1 MVVNGWY
8 NASYVISCPNH
19 VDMIGYPIMAGKAV
33 LICRQNSHP
42 FLDRTLILEQPVKIG
57 RSVARARA
65 AQNNGIFDCKVLSRN
80 HALFWYTN
88 GKFYLQDTKSSNGTF
103 VNNQRLSKSGEE
115 SSPREVCSGDV
126 VQFGVDVLEST
137 QKVTHGC
144 IVADLKL
151 YLPDGKEA
159 KASPSTTEV
168 GGTGSVSTEDL
179 YQLNQYIQEALQ
191 REQMLQTK
199 LASVQQMVLS
209 LRLASD
215 VGWKALIAEDRLLS
229 RVEILE
235 NQLQTYSKNFPEDKL
250 RDELRK
256 LHDDKSMYQS
266 TAKECLKKILEEKL
280 EVVQKCQEVERAL
293 LNTEAECANF
303 KLMMEKS
310 NEELQ
315 ELALKHGNQVMKTE
329 ELQNKLLKAEEQNKD
344 MLVRIETSNEVTE
357 TQLQRRLEN
366 ESLLEERIHELESA
380 NEMAQRQILSLQFQ
394 NQTLRDQSNQTGL
407 NNHLSNNVP
416 SPKERTGD
424 IYSERIEPKVEEP
437 RDISGMIDVLF
448 LRLADSFDEQ
458 RKAKEV
464 SDLIAAQIDLLQTE
478 KLTALQR
485 INSLENELEMRS
497 NERTHYLDTVEDLE
511 QRIHVCEQ
519 HLEAEMK
526 KTSSTEM
533 NSIPDT
539 PQVNGDDRTISR
551 NGGNSVIHSSTAD
564 NLNAQIKD
572 LKELLA
578 DSRTKTE
585 QAESKAK
592 RLQMELDMAEDA
604 LNKVTESLILQE
616 EKLKE
621 AKKNSEEQ
629 EDVVKQLSEHMKRLQ
644 TCFKMRF
651 HGKLDI
657 DHESTNKHVEELQ
670 LLRKQLVE
678 AQQAAKQNK
687 NESEQLKEK
696 IRCLTLALEAA
707 ESAELNSNQDN
718 RTIEELAAARLECSA
733 LQASVISLE
742 AQIKKLKS
750 ENAYCQNS
758 VEELRMEVPA
768 QAENRQEAKTQLFK
782 TLEAKVSE
790 LEEELVL
797 VKEHYVTCNE
807 EKTRLEKELEML
819 KQDYHAVTHQPY
831 FNIVFI
837 LPLVVLFLALTVA
850 FYPTLSIVLGTRD
863 TTLPQP

>member
-1 MVVNGWY
+1 
-8 NASYVISCPNH
+8 
-19 VDMIGYPIMAGKAV
+19 MIGYPMMAGKAV

-168 GGTGSVSTEDL
+168 GGSGSVSTEDL
-179 YQLNQYIQEALQ
+179 YQLNQYVQEALQ

-199 LASVQQMVLS
+199 LSSLQQMVLS

-215 VGWKALIAEDRLLS
+215 VGWRALIAEDRLLS

-235 NQLQTYSKNFPEDKL
+235 NLLQTYSKNFPEDKL

-256 LHDDKSMYQS
+256 LHDDKNIYQS
-266 TAKECLKKILEEKL
+266 TAKERLKKIYEEKL
-280 EVVQKCQEVERAL
+280 EVVQKCQEVERVL

-315 ELALKHGNQVMKTE
+315 ELALKHSNQVLKTE
-329 ELQNKLLKAEEQNKD
+329 ELQTKLLKVEEQNKD
-344 MLVRIETSNEVTE
+344 MLTRIETNNEVTE
-357 TQLQRRLEN
+357 TQMQRRLEN
-366 ESLLEERIHELESA
+366 ESLLQERIHELESA
-380 NEMAQRQILSLQFQ
+380 NEMAHKQILSLQFQ
-394 NQTLRDQSNQTGL
+394 NQNIRDQSNQTGL

-416 SPKERTGD
+416 SPKEKGD
-424 IYSERIEPKVEEP
+424 IYIEPKVEEP
-437 RDISGMIDVLF
+437 RDISSMIDILF

-478 KLTALQR
+478 KLSVLQR
-485 INSLENELEMRS
+485 INSLGNELEVRS
-497 NERTHYLDTVEDLE
+497 NELTHYRDAIEDLE

-519 HLEAEMK
+519 RLEAEMK
-526 KTSSTEM
+526 TAPSTAT

-539 PQVNGDDRTISR
+539 PQVNGDDRNISR
-551 NGGNSVIHSSTAD
+551 NGGSSVIHSSTAD

-585 QAESKAK
+585 QAENKAK
-592 RLQMELDMAEDA
+592 RLQMELDTSEEA

-629 EDVVKQLSEHMKRLQ
+629 EDIMKQLSEHMKRLQ
-644 TCFKMRF
+644 TCFNMRF
-651 HGKLDI
+651 HGKFDI
-657 DHESTNKHVEELQ
+657 DHESTNKQQEELQ

-696 IRCLTLALEAA
+696 VRCLTLALEAA
-707 ESAELNSNQDN
+707 ENTETNSSQDN
-718 RTIEELAAARLECSA
+718 KTVEELAAARLECSA
-733 LQASVISLE
+733 LKASIIFLE
-742 AQIKKLKS
+742 AQIKKFKS
-750 ENAYCQNS
+750 NNAYYQNS
-758 VEELRMEVPA
+758 VEESRTEAVA
-768 QAENRQEAKTQLFK
+768 EAENRQETKPSQLS
-782 TLEAKVSE
+782 LEMLQAKVSE
-790 LEEELVL
+790 LGEELVL

-807 EKTRLEKELEML
+807 EKTRLEKELEVL
-819 KQDYHAVTHQPY
+819 KQDYQAVTHQPY
-831 FNIVFI
+831 FNILFV
-837 LPLVVLFLALTVA
+837 LPLVILFLALTIA
-850 FYPTLSIVLGTRD
+850 FYPTLSVILGTRD

>member
-19 VDMIGYPIMAGKAV
+19 VDMIGYPMMAGKAV

-179 YQLNQYIQEALQ
+179 YQLNQYVQEALQ

-199 LASVQQMVLS
+199 LSSVQQMVLS

-215 VGWKALIAEDRLLS
+215 VGWRALIAEDRLLS

-235 NQLQTYSKNFPEDKL
+235 NLLQTYSKNFPEDKL
-250 RDELRK
+250 REELRK
-256 LHDDKSMYQS
+256 LHDDKNIYQS
-266 TAKECLKKILEEKL
+266 TAKERLKKIYEEKL
-280 EVVQKCQEVERAL
+280 ETVQKCQEVERVL
-293 LNTEAECANF
+293 LNTETECANF

-310 NEELQ
+310 NGELQ
-315 ELALKHGNQVMKTE
+315 ELALKHTNQVLKTE
-329 ELQNKLLKAEEQNKD
+329 ELHNKLLKAEDQNKD
-344 MLVRIETSNEVTE
+344 MLTRIETNNEVTE
-357 TQLQRRLEN
+357 SQIQRRLEN
-366 ESLLEERIHELESA
+366 ESLLEERIRELEST
-380 NEMAQRQILSLQFQ
+380 NEIAQRQILSLQFQ
-394 NQTLRDQSNQTGL
+394 NQTLKDQSNQTGL

-416 SPKERTGD
+416 SPKERGD
-424 IYSERIEPKVEEP
+424 IFSERIESKVEES
-437 RDISGMIDVLF
+437 RDISSMIDVLF

-464 SDLIAAQIDLLQTE
+464 SDLIAAQIDLLQSE
-478 KLTALQR
+478 KLSVLQR
-485 INSLENELEMRS
+485 INSLGNDLEVRS
-497 NERTHYLDTVEDLE
+497 NELTHYRDTIEDLE
-511 QRIHVCEQ
+511 QRIRVCEQ
-519 HLEAEMK
+519 RLEAEMK
-526 KTSSTEM
+526 MTLSAEI

-592 RLQMELDMAEDA
+592 RLQMELDMSEDA

-629 EDVVKQLSEHMKRLQ
+629 EDIVKQLGEHMKRLQ

-657 DHESTNKHVEELQ
+657 DHESTNKQLEEIQ

-678 AQQAAKQNK
+678 AQQTAKQNK

-696 IRCLTLALEAA
+696 IRCLTLAI
-707 ESAELNSNQDN
+707 ESADNMESNSSQDN
-718 RTIEELAAARLECSA
+718 KTIEELAAARSECSA
-733 LQASVISLE
+733 LKASVILLE
-742 AQIKKLKS
+742 AQIKKFKS
-750 ENAYCQNS
+750 DNAYCQNN
-758 VEELRMEVPA
+758 VEESRTEASAEV
-768 QAENRQEAKTQLFK
+768 ENRQEAKS
-782 TLEAKVSE
+782 LEVLQAKVSE
-790 LEEELVL
+790 LGEELVL
-797 VKEHYVTCNE
+797 VKEHYVACNE
-807 EKTRLEKELEML
+807 EKTRLEKEVEVL
-819 KQDYHAVTHQPY
+819 KQDYQAVTHQSY

-850 FYPTLSIVLGTRD
+850 FYPTLSVVLGTRD

>member
-8 NASYVISCPNH
+8 NASYVISCPTH

-168 GGTGSVSTEDL
+168 GGIGSVSTEDL
-179 YQLNQYIQEALQ
+179 YQLNQCIQEALQ

-199 LASVQQMVLS
+199 LASLQQMVLS
-209 LRLASD
+209 LRSASD
-215 VGWKALIAEDRLLS
+215 VGWRALIAEDRILS

-235 NQLQTYSKNFPEDKL
+235 NILQSYSKNFPEDKL

-256 LHDDKSMYQS
+256 LHDDKSVYQS
-266 TAKECLKKILEEKL
+266 TAKERLKKIYEEKL
-280 EVVQKCQEVERAL
+280 EAIQKCQEVERAL
-293 LNTEAECANF
+293 LNAEAERANF
-303 KLMMEKS
+303 KLLMDRS
-310 NEELQ
+310 TEELQ
-315 ELALKHGNQVMKTE
+315 ELALKYSNQVLKTE
-329 ELQNKLLKAEEQNKD
+329 EMQNKLVKSEEQNKD
-344 MLVRIETSNEVTE
+344 MLTRIETNNE

-366 ESLLEERIHELESA
+366 ESLLEERIQELESA
-380 NEMAQRQILSLQFQ
+380 NELAQRQILSLQFQ
-394 NQTLRDQSNQTGL
+394 NQTLRDQTNQTGL

-416 SPKERTGD
+416 SPKERAGD
-424 IYSERIEPKVEEP
+424 IYSERIEPKAEEP
-437 RDISGMIDVLF
+437 RDISTMIDVLF

-464 SDLIAAQIDLLQTE
+464 SDLIAARIDLLQTE
-478 KLTALQR
+478 KLAVLQR
-485 INSLENELEMRS
+485 INSLGTDLECHS
-497 NERTHYLDTVEDLE
+497 NEQTHYRAAIEDLE
-511 QRIHVCEQ
+511 ERLHACEQ
-519 HLEAEMK
+519 RLEAEL
-526 KTSSTEM
+526 KTTSTEIT
-533 NSIPDT
+533 SVPDSLH
-539 PQVNGDDRTISR
+539 VNGDDRTISR
-551 NGGNSVIHSSTAD
+551 NGGNSILHSLKTE
-564 NLNAQIKD
+564 NLNTQIRD

-578 DSRTKTE
+578 ESRTKNEQTE
-585 QAESKAK
+585 TKAK
-592 RLQMELDMAEDA
+592 HLQMELDMAEEA
-604 LNKVTESLILQE
+604 LNKITESLILQE

-629 EDVVKQLSEHMKRLQ
+629 EDIVKQLSEHMKCLQ
-644 TCFKMRF
+644 TFFKMRF
-651 HGKLDI
+651 HGKLDLE
-657 DHESTNKHVEELQ
+657 HEATNKHLEELQ
-670 LLRKQLVE
+670 ALRKQLVE

-687 NESEQLKEK
+687 NEAEQLKERV
-696 IRCLTLALEAA
+696 RCLVLALETV
-707 ESAELNSNQDN
+707 ESSESNSSQDN
-718 RTIEELAAARLECSA
+718 KTVEELAAARLECNA
-733 LQASVISLE
+733 LKANIMFLE
-742 AQIKKLKS
+742 AQIKELKS
-750 ENAYCQNS
+750 ESVHSQTSEEESRTEVTPNAETRHEVNSQQS
-758 VEELRMEVPA
+758 VEA
-768 QAENRQEAKTQLFK
+768 
-782 TLEAKVSE
+782 LETKVSE
-790 LEEELVL
+790 LGEELVL
-797 VKEHYVTCNE
+797 VKEHYVTCSE
-807 EKTRLEKELEML
+807 EKTRLERELEAL
-819 KQDYHAVTHQPY
+819 RQDYQAVTHQPY

-837 LPLVVLFLALTVA
+837 LPLVVLFIAIIIA
-850 FYPTLSIVLGTRD
+850 FYPTLSFIFGTTD
-863 TTLPQP
+863 TTSPPP